1 MWGQHSELFRVIAMT
16 YHMLDH
22 FLNLHAFEYHQHILV
37 RTFNFA
43 TANGGKSGINV
54 SIYWLF
60 TRPYVLDTVE
70 NILLYLNEYNSLVF
84 RSTAFSFFSFR
95 FFLHFFVVIFNTNK
109 FFLFIFC
116 ESLCYSLETFLKN
129 ENIVFYGTSF

>member
-1 MWGQHSELFRVIAMT
+1 MT
-16 YHMLDH
+16 YHMLDG

-70 NILLYLNEYNSLVF
+70 NIFLYLNEYNSLVF
-84 RSTAFSFFSFR
+84 RSTVFLVLGSFYISSLLYLIPAIFFCSFFAN
-95 FFLHFFVVIFNTNK
+95 LYAT
-109 FFLFIFC
+109 L
-116 ESLCYSLETFLKN
+116 
-129 ENIVFYGTSF
+129 